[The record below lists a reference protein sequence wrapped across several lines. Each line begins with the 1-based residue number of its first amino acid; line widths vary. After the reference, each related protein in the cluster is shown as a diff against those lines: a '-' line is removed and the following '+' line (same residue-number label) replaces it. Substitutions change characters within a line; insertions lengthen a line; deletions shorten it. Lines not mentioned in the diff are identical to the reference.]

1 MVPERLRLCLARPR
15 RSMCAIVPELD
26 SSIDVRAS
34 EAGGPGCLGGLAMV
48 VVIIERS
55 EARPKQGLGNKGGSH
70 SGRGRGCWQKMSL
83 SHVEECQVRAN

>member
-1 MVPERLRLCLARPR
+1 
-15 RSMCAIVPELD
+15 
-26 SSIDVRAS
+26 
-34 EAGGPGCLGGLAMV
+34 MV